1 MCGSRYHSRQL
12 AGAKKRQVIGHSPAY
27 NKVLNKVRTYEI
39 KHFHSN
45 TVIERKTK
53 MKTYMNEKAGK
64 HFCFRL
70 TSDDMDIA
78 VPMLLTS
85 ILMLLAVVGVC

>member
-1 MCGSRYHSRQL
+1 
-12 AGAKKRQVIGHSPAY
+12 
-27 NKVLNKVRTYEI
+27 
-39 KHFHSN
+39 
-45 TVIERKTK
+45 

>member
-1 MCGSRYHSRQL
+1 
-12 AGAKKRQVIGHSPAY
+12 
-27 NKVLNKVRTYEI
+27 
-39 KHFHSN
+39 
-45 TVIERKTK
+45 

-64 HFCFRL
+64 YFCFRL

-85 ILMLLAVVGVC
+85 ILMLIAVVGVC